1 MKKALFTACL
11 AIATACTTNAQVGIG
26 IPTSQIDPS
35 AQLQVSS
42 TTKGFLPPVMT
53 QAQRNA
59 IASPAQGLM
68 IFCTDCGISG
78 QPQFYNGSSW
88 RDMLGGATGDDQTT
102 HTCGTPNI
110 HNPNLDY
117 GTMTDQEGNVYKT
130 IVIGTQEWMAENLNT
145 SIYRNGDAIPTG
157 LSNAEWTNVFN
168 TPQDAWAYYNNESNY
183 DCPYGKLYNWN
194 AVADTRNLC
203 PVGWHVPSAQE
214 WTVLTSYLGGEEV
227 AGGKMKST
235 ALWSSENY
243 SYFDPNTFE
252 QVSQQ
257 AIPASNSSGFSALGG
272 GVRSFYGESG
282 GMTQYGDYW
291 SSTGGAQNFCTFQR
305 FNWGND
311 STYPMVDG
319 YPNDGY
325 SVRCVHD

>member
-1 MKKALFTACL
+1 MKKTLLTASL
-11 AIATACTTNAQVGIG
+11 AIAIACTTNAQVGIG

-42 TTKGFLPPVMT
+42 TTKGFLPPTMT
-53 QAQRNA
+53 IAQRNA

-68 IFCTDCGISG
+68 IFCTDCGEDG

-88 RDMLGGATGDDQTT
+88 RSMLSSATGDGITT

-110 HNPNLDY
+110 HNPSLSY
-117 GTMTDQEGNVYKT
+117 GSMIDQEGNEYKT

-157 LSNAEWTNVFN
+157 LSNAEWANVFS
-168 TPQDAWAYYNNESNY
+168 TPQDAWAYYNNESSY

-203 PVGWHVPSAQE
+203 PVGWHVPTTQE
-214 WTVLTSYLGGEEV
+214 WAILTDYLGGEV
-227 AGGKMKST
+227 IAGGKMKST
-235 ALWSSENY
+235 ALWSSELFPLY
-243 SYFDPNTFE
+243 DYFNNEFVDVEP
-252 QVSQQ
+252 
-257 AIPASNSSGFSALGG
+257 IPASNSSGFSALGG
-272 GVRSFYGESG
+272 GGRSFYGGSEG
-282 GMTQYGDYW
+282 ITQYGDYW
-291 SSTGGAQNFCTFQR
+291 SATGGAQSFCIYQR
-305 FNWGND
+305 VNWGTD
-311 STYPMVDG
+311 RTYAVTDG
-319 YPNDGY
+319 YPNMGL